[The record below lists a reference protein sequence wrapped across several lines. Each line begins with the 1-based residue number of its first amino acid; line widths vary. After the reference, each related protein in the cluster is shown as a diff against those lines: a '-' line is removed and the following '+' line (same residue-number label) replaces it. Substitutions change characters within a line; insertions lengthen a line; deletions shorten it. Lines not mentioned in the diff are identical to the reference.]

1 MRILPWLLVGF
12 VPLTASGARATP
24 PKAAAAPA
32 KPSSAQLQALLTQV
46 DDSGRSNSSHVM
58 MSMRVKTKR
67 FARAMKMETWSKGKE
82 HSLIRLLEPA
92 KDRGVATLKV
102 GDKLWN
108 YLPNTDRVMRVPSA
122 MMSGAWMGSH
132 ISNDDLVKEYRL
144 SEDYTFALA
153 PGSKAVGSD
162 QYTIRCTP
170 KPATP
175 VVWGYVDVS
184 VRADGVPLKQE
195 FFSEKGKKVRTMTYS
210 EIKEVSGIKVPHKM
224 VIKPED
230 KPNEF
235 TEMVFHTMELDIAV
249 DESLFSLQ
257 SLRD

>member
-1 MRILPWLLVGF
+1 MTKLFLLLLVF
-12 VPLTASGARATP
+12 SFPSLASPPLAPKPTAAPLT
-24 PKAAAAPA
+24 KD
-32 KPSSAQLQALLTQV
+32 QLQALLTQV

-67 FARAMKMETWSKGKE
+67 FARTMKMETWSKGKE

-92 KDRGVATLKV
+92 KDSGVATLKV

-144 SEDYTFALA
+144 SEDYTFSLV
-153 PGSKAVGSD
+153 PGSKAGGEET
-162 QYTIRCTP
+162 TIRCTP

-175 VVWGYVDVS
+175 VVWGYVDVT
-184 VRADGVPLKQE
+184 VQADGVPLRQE
-195 FFSEKGKKVRTMTYS
+195 FFSEKGRKVRTMTYS
-210 EIKEVSGIKVPHKM
+210 EVKEIAGIKVPHKM

-230 KPNEF
+230 KPDEF
-235 TEMVFHTMELDIAV
+235 TEMVFHTMELNIAV

>member
-1 MRILPWLLVGF
+1 MTLRFKGYMIALLLVAPVLVDGASEWPAWRGPNLNGL
-12 VPLTASGARATP
+12 VPDANP
-24 PKAAAAPA
+24 PIEW
-32 KPSSAQLQALLTQV
+32 SET
-46 DDSGRSNSSHVM
+46 SN
-58 MSMRVKTKR
+58 
-67 FARAMKMETWSKGKE
+67 
-82 HSLIRLLEPA
+82 IRW
-92 KDRGVATLKV
+92 K
-102 GDKLWN
+102 
-108 YLPNTDRVMRVPSA
+108 
-122 MMSGAWMGSH
+122 
-132 ISNDDLVKEYRL
+132 
-144 SEDYTFALA
+144 SEI
-153 PGSKAVGSD
+153 PGLGL
-162 QYTIRCTP
+162 
-170 KPATP
+170 ATP

>member
-1 MRILPWLLVGF
+1 MSAALLSLLLMSLPA
-12 VPLTASGARATP
+12 TAVAS
-24 PKAAAAPA
+24 KAPT
-32 KPSSAQLQALLTQV
+32 SAELQALLAKV
-46 DDSGRSNSSHVM
+46 DDSGRSQSSHVM

-67 FARAMKMETWSKGKE
+67 FARSMKMETWSKGKE

-108 YLPNTDRVMRVPSA
+108 YLPNTDRTMRVPSA

-144 SEDYTFALA
+144 SEDYTFAMA
-153 PGSKAVGSD
+153 PGSKAVGSGES
-162 QYTIRCTP
+162 YVIRCTP
-170 KPATP
+170 KAETP
-175 VVWGYVDVS
+175 VVWGYVDVTVS
-184 VRADGVPLKQE
+184 TDGVPQQQE
-195 FFSEKGKKVRTMTYS
+195 FYSEKGKKVRTMTYS
-210 EIKEVSGIKVPHKM
+210 EVKDIGGIPVPHKM
-224 VIKPED
+224 VIRPEE

-235 TEMVFHTMELDIAV
+235 TEMVFHQLELDIPV
-249 DESLFSLQ
+249 DDSLFSLQ

>member
-1 MRILPWLLVGF
+1 MPSLPWLLLGF
-12 VPLTASGARATP
+12 SLSSLASPPVPS
-24 PKAAAAPA
+24 KAAAAPLTV
-32 KPSSAQLQALLTQV
+32 KELHALLTRV

-67 FARAMKMETWSKGKE
+67 FARTMKMETWSKGKE

-108 YLPNTDRVMRVPSA
+108 YLPNTDRVMRIPSA

-144 SEDYTFALA
+144 SEDYTFSLV
-153 PGSKAVGSD
+153 PGSGVAGGDKT
-162 QYTIRCTP
+162 TIRCTP

-175 VVWGYVDVS
+175 VVWGYVDVT
-184 VRADGVPLKQE
+184 VQADGVPLKQE

-210 EIKEVSGIKVPHKM
+210 EVKEIAGIKVPHKM

-230 KPNEF
+230 KPGEF
-235 TEMVFHTMELDIAV
+235 TEMVFHTMELNIAL